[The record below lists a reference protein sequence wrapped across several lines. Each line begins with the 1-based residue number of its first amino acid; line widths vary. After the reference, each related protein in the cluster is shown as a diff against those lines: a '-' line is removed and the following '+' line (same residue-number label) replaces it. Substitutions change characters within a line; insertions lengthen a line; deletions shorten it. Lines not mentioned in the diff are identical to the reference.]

1 MQGVVESLYDP
12 SATHI
17 ATTSHWQFARTVK
30 VIKQDR
36 TKFKEELKKLG
47 KIVMFVLGM
56 KIFLLDLVVPALGS
70 VLVEQFQYVTAPG
83 VPSSIE
89 VIIILIVVIIGVLVA
104 KLIWIFIEMN
114 VVLKFSLQEFQRVRM
129 SLTTGDPGAWW
140 W

>member
-1 MQGVVESLYDP
+1 MQALVESLYDP
-12 SATHI
+12 SATHT
-17 ATTSHWQFARTVK
+17 ATTSYWQLARTVK

-89 VIIILIVVIIGVLVA
+89 VIIILIISIIAVLLV

-114 VVLKFSLQEFQRVRM
+114 IVLKFSLQEFQRVRM